1 VTADPL
7 ADAAA
12 GCVVA
17 LHQAGV
23 EVDGSALARSL
34 YASDASLYRVPPQ
47 VVAFPRDGDD
57 VLALLAVAREFETSL
72 TMRGAGTS
80 IAGNA
85 IGPGIVVDT
94 TRYLNRL
101 LRIDP
106 EARTATVQPGLV
118 HAALQRA
125 AQPHHLR
132 FGPDPSTHTR
142 CTVGG
147 MIGNNACGSRALG
160 YGRTAD
166 NVLDLKVALADG
178 EVVGP
183 RGALHSGGFSVAEER
198 RLRGFDD
205 PAQPTSSLLA
215 GVHALVDAHLGLIR
229 TEFGRFGRQVSGYSL
244 EHLLPEHGRSFER
257 FLVGSEGTLGV
268 VLEATV
274 RLVEDAP
281 YRALV
286 VLGFPSMASA
296 ADAVPAVL
304 ATGPVLDAM
313 LTACEGLDHRIT
325 DLVGRVPDLPA
336 GRGWLFVEVTG
347 ETAEQVRVGADAVSA
362 AVDAP
367 YRIVTDP
374 GEQAALWRIREDGAG
389 LAARSLGRPAHSG
402 WEDAAVPPDRLGD
415 YLRDFE
421 ALLTASGLDAV
432 PYGHFG
438 DGCVHAR
445 IDFEL
450 TDVGGR
456 SRFRSFTEAAAD
468 LVAAYGGSMSGEHG
482 DGRARSELL
491 GRMYSPEAV
500 ALMAAVKHVL
510 DPRNL
515 LNPGVLVD
523 PDPFDASL
531 RLASPPAGPLADLF
545 GEVHRCTGVGKCVA
559 DAGSALAS
567 GGVMCPSYLASRE
580 EKDSTR
586 GRARV
591 LQDVVVGRLAVTDPA
606 VTDALDLCLS
616 CKGCAHDCPTGVDMA
631 TYKSRVLHERYAGKR
646 RPRSH
651 YALGRLPRWAAL
663 TPPKLANRLLRFT
676 PVAGLAKR
684 VAGID
689 PRRSLPE
696 FSPRRLRSY
705 AVPSRVRPASTP
717 DVWIWA
723 DSFTDHFA
731 AETGKAALALLAAA
745 GIEAKVI
752 PERACCAL
760 TWVTTGQL
768 DQARRILGASVRTL
782 YPYVASGVPVVG
794 LEPSCLASLRSDA
807 PELLAADADGS
818 GRAAEVAAGM
828 QTLAEFLTD
837 ARSEGRWQV
846 PDLSGTEVLVQ
857 PHCHHASVLGFEKDL
872 DLLTAS
878 GAVVTTLGG
887 CCGLAG
893 NFGVEHGHYETSV
906 AVAEQALLPAVRAAT
921 EQTVVL
927 ADGMSCRVQLAD
939 LAGVRARHLA
949 ELFAQGVSPDA

>member
-1 VTADPL
+1 MTADPL
-7 ADAAA
+7 VGAAA
-12 GCVVA
+12 DCVAA
-17 LHQAGV
+17 LRQSGV
-23 EVDGSALARSL
+23 EVDDSSLARSL

-47 VVAFPRDGDD
+47 AVAYPRDGDD
-57 VLALLAVAREFETSL
+57 VLAVLAVAREFETSL

-94 TRYLNRL
+94 TRHLNRL
-101 LRIDP
+101 LRVDP

-125 AQPHHLR
+125 AAAHRLR

-142 CTVGG
+142 CTIGG

-178 EVVGP
+178 AVVGP
-183 RGALHSGGFSVAEER
+183 RGAVHSGGFSVAEER
-198 RLRGFDD
+198 RLRGFDE
-205 PAQPTSSLLA
+205 PAQQRDSRLGGL
-215 GVHALVDAHLGLIR
+215 HALVDANLGLVR

-244 EHLLPEHGRSFER
+244 EHLLPENGRSFER

-281 YRALV
+281 HRALV
-286 VLGFPSMASA
+286 VLGFASMASA

-304 ATGPVLDAM
+304 AVGTALDGT

-336 GRGWLFVEVTG
+336 GRGWLFVEVVG
-347 ETAEQVRVGADAVSA
+347 ASADQVRAEAA
-362 AVDAP
+362 AVAATVDVP
-367 YRIVTDP
+367 SRIVTDP
-374 GEQAALWRIREDGAG
+374 AEQAVLWRIRENGAG
-389 LAARSLGRPAHSG
+389 LAARSLARPAHSG
-402 WEDAAVPPDRLGD
+402 WEDAAVPPARLGD

-421 ALLTASGLDAV
+421 ALLDASGLDAV

-450 TDVGGR
+450 TDGDGR
-456 SRFRSFTEAAAD
+456 ARFRAFTEAAAD
-468 LVAAYGGSMSGEHG
+468 LVAGYGGSMSGEHG

-491 GRMYSPEAV
+491 GRMYSADAV

-523 PDPFDASL
+523 PDPFDAAL

-545 GEVHRCTGVGKCVA
+545 GEAHRCTGVGTCVA
-559 DAGSALAS
+559 DAGAVAAS

-631 TYKSRVLHERYAGKR
+631 TYKSRVLHARYAGKR

-663 TPPKLANRLLRFT
+663 TPARSANWLLRWA
-676 PVAGLAKR
+676 PVVGLAKR

-705 AVPSRVRPASTP
+705 AVPARVRPASTP

-731 AETGKAALALLAAA
+731 VQTGEAALALLAAA

-768 DQARRILGASVRTL
+768 DQARKILDASVRTL

-807 PELLAADADGS
+807 PDLLDGDAG

-828 QTLAEFLTD
+828 RTLAEYLTE
-837 ARSEGRWQV
+837 ARAAGRWQV
-846 PDLSGTEVLVQ
+846 PDLSGTRVLVQ

-872 DLLTAS
+872 DLLAAS
-878 GAVVTTLGG
+878 GAEVTSLGG

-893 NFGVEHGHYETSV
+893 NFGVEKGHYETSV
-906 AVAEQALLPAVRAAT
+906 AVAEQALLPAVRSAG
-921 EQTVVL
+921 ESTVVL

-939 LAGVRARHLA
+939 LAGVRGRHLA
-949 ELFAQGVSPDA
+949 ELFAGDLTPDA

>member
-1 VTADPL
+1 MTPDP
-7 ADAAA
+7 ASAAAA
-12 GCVVA
+12 GIVPA
-17 LHQAGV
+17 LRQAGL
-23 EVDGSALARSL
+23 EVDDSALARSL
-34 YASDASLYRVPPQ
+34 YASDASLYRVTPQ
-47 VVAFPRDGDD
+47 VVVHPRDGDD
-57 VLALLAVAREFETSL
+57 VLAVLAVAREFDGSL
-72 TMRGAGTS
+72 TLRGAGTS

-94 TRYLNRL
+94 TRHLNRL
-101 LRIDP
+101 VRIDP
-106 EARTATVQPGLV
+106 EARTATVQPGIV

-125 AQPHHLR
+125 AHPHGLR

-183 RGALHSGGFSVAEER
+183 GGAVHSGGFSVAEER
-198 RLRGFDD
+198 RLRGFEE
-205 PAQPTSSLLA
+205 PSRPRASLLE
-215 GVHALVDAHLGLIR
+215 GLHPLVDANLGLVR

-244 EHLLPEHGRSFER
+244 EHLLPENGRSFSR

-286 VLGFPSMASA
+286 VLGFDAMASA

-304 ATGPVLDAM
+304 AAGEGLEGM

-325 DLVGRVPDLPA
+325 DLVSAVPVLPA

-347 ETAEQVRVGADAVSA
+347 STAEQTAAAATAVAA

-367 YRIVTDP
+367 SRVVTDVA
-374 GEQAALWRIREDGAG
+374 EQAALWRIREDGAG

-402 WEDAAVPPDRLGD
+402 WEDAAVPPERLGA

-421 ALLTASGLDAV
+421 DLLTASGLDAV

-450 TDVGGR
+450 TDPGGR
-456 SRFRSFTEAAAD
+456 ARFRSFTEAAAD
-468 LVAAYGGSMSGEHG
+468 LVASYGGSMSGEHG

-491 GRMYSPEAV
+491 GRMYSAEALG
-500 ALMAAVKHVL
+500 LMAAVKHAL
-510 DPRNL
+510 DPRNI

-531 RLASPPAGPLADLF
+531 RLAAVPTGPLADLF
-545 GEVHRCTGVGKCVA
+545 GEVHRCTGVGKC
-559 DAGSALAS
+559 LAHS
-567 GGVMCPSYLASRE
+567 TAAGGVMCPSYLATRE

-591 LQDVVVGRLAVTDPA
+591 LQDVVVGRLAATDPA
-606 VTDALDLCLS
+606 VHDALDLCLS
-616 CKGCAHDCPTGVDMA
+616 CKGCARDCPTGVDMA
-631 TYKSRVLHERYAGKR
+631 TYKSQVLHEQYAGKR

-651 YALGRLPRWAAL
+651 YALGRLPRWAAI
-663 TPPKLANRLLRFT
+663 TPPAVANRMLRSA
-676 PVAGLAKR
+676 VLAALAKK

-689 PRRSLPE
+689 SRRSLPT

-705 AVPSRVRPASTP
+705 ADPSRVRPASTP

-731 AETGKAALALLAAA
+731 VETGRAALDLFAAA
-745 GIEAKVI
+745 GIEARII

-768 DQARRILGASVRTL
+768 DQARKILGASVQTL
-782 YPYVASGVPVVG
+782 YPYAASGVPVIG

-807 PELLAADADGS
+807 AELLASDPELHE
-818 GRAAEVAAGM
+818 RAAAVAAGM
-828 QTLAEFLTD
+828 RTLAEFLTD
-837 ARSEGRWQV
+837 ARARGRWEP
-846 PDLSGTEVLVQ
+846 PDLSGTEVVVQ

-872 DLLTAS
+872 ALLAAS
-878 GAVVTTLGG
+878 GASVTRLGG

-893 NFGVEHGHYETSV
+893 NFGVEQGHYETSV
-906 AVAEQALLPAVRAAT
+906 AIAEHSLLPAVRAASET
-921 EQTVVL
+921 AVVL

-939 LAGVRARHLA
+939 LAGVRALHLA
-949 ELFAQGVSPDA
+949 ELFGRGPRP

>member
-1 VTADPL
+1 MTAD
-7 ADAAA
+7 AVAGAAA
-12 GCVVA
+12 GTVA
-17 LHQAGV
+17 ALRQAGL
-23 EVDGSALARSL
+23 EVDASALARSL
-34 YASDASLYRVPPQ
+34 YASDASLYRIPPQ
-47 VVAFPRDGDD
+47 VVTYPRDGDD
-57 VLALLAVAREFETSL
+57 VLAVLAVAREFDSSL

-94 TRYLNRL
+94 TRHLNKL
-101 LRIDP
+101 VRIDP
-106 EARTATVQPGLV
+106 EARTATVQPGIV

-125 AQPHHLR
+125 AQPHRLR

-183 RGALHSGGFSVAEER
+183 RGALHSAGFSVAEER
-198 RLRGFDD
+198 RLRGFEE
-205 PAQPTSSLLA
+205 PAQRRSARLDQ
-215 GVHALVDAHLGLIR
+215 VDALVDANLGLIR

-244 EHLLPEHGRSFER
+244 EHLLPENGRSFER

-286 VLGFPSMASA
+286 LLGFDSMAAA
-296 ADAVPAVL
+296 ADAVPTVL
-304 ATGPVLDAM
+304 GAGDALDGM

-325 DLVGRVPDLPA
+325 DLVGSTPELPD

-347 ETAEQVRVGADAVSA
+347 ISADQVGAAAAAVA
-362 AVDAP
+362 TAVDAP
-367 YRIVTDP
+367 SRVVTDVA
-374 GEQAALWRIREDGAG
+374 EQAALWRIREDGAG
-389 LAARSLGRPAHSG
+389 LAARSLSRPAHSG
-402 WEDAAVPPDRLGD
+402 WEDAAVPPERLGP

-421 ALLTASGLDAV
+421 QLLTASGLDAV

-450 TDVGGR
+450 TEDGGR
-456 SRFRSFTEAAAD
+456 SRFREFTEAAAD
-468 LVAAYGGSMSGEHG
+468 LVASYGGSMSGEHG

-491 GRMYSPEAV
+491 GRMYSPDAL
-500 ALMAAVKHVL
+500 ALMAAVKHAL
-510 DPRNL
+510 DPRNV

-531 RLASPPAGPLADLF
+531 RLAAAPAGPLADLF

-559 DAGSALAS
+559 DTTAT
-567 GGVMCPSYLASRE
+567 GGVMCPSYLASRD

-591 LQDVVVGRLAVTDPA
+591 LQDVVVGLLPVTDPA
-606 VTDALDLCLS
+606 VTEALDLCLS
-616 CKGCAHDCPTGVDMA
+616 CKGCARDCPTGVDMA
-631 TYKSRVLHERYAGKR
+631 TYKSQVLHQQYAGKR

-663 TPPKLANRLLRFT
+663 TPPRLANRMLRLSS
-676 PVAGLAKR
+676 VAGLAKR

-689 PRRSLPE
+689 GRRSLPR
-696 FSPRRLRSY
+696 FSPRPLRSY
-705 AVPSRVRPASTP
+705 AVPARVRPASTP

-731 AETGKAALALLAAA
+731 AETGEAALALLAAA

-768 DQARRILGASVRTL
+768 DQARKILGASVHTL
-782 YPYVASGVPVVG
+782 YPYAASGVPIVG

-807 PELLAADADGS
+807 PELLAGVLDVGV
-818 GRAAEVAAGM
+818 RAGEVAAGM
-828 QTLAEFLTD
+828 RTLAEFLTE
-837 ARSEGRWQV
+837 ARDQGRWEV

-872 DLLTAS
+872 ALLTAS
-878 GAVVTTLGG
+878 GATVTRLGG

-893 NFGVEHGHYETSV
+893 NFGVEQGHYETSV
-906 AVAEQALLPAVRAAT
+906 AVAEQNLLPAVRAAGPG
-921 EQTVVL
+921 TVVL

-939 LAGVRARHLA
+939 LAGVRAVHLA
-949 ELFAQGVSPDA
+949 ELLAGRPG

>member
-1 VTADPL
+1 MTAD
-7 ADAAA
+7 AASGAAA
-12 GCVVA
+12 GCVAA
-17 LHQAGV
+17 LRQAGL
-23 EVDGSALARSL
+23 EADDSALARSL
-34 YASDASLYRVPPQ
+34 YASDASLYRIAPQ
-47 VVAFPRDGDD
+47 VVTYPRDGDD
-57 VLALLAVAREFETSL
+57 VLAVLAVAREFDGSL

-85 IGPGIVVDT
+85 IGPGIIVDT
-94 TRYLNRL
+94 TRHLNRL
-101 LRIDP
+101 VRIDP
-106 EARTATVQPGLV
+106 DARTATVQPGLV

-125 AQPHHLR
+125 AQPHGLR

-142 CTVGG
+142 CTIGG

-183 RGALHSGGFSVAEER
+183 HGAVHSAGFSVAEER
-198 RLRGFDD
+198 RLRGFDV
-205 PAQPTSSLLA
+205 PARQRVSLLES
-215 GVHALVDAHLGLIR
+215 VNALVDANLGLIR
-229 TEFGRFGRQVSGYSL
+229 TEFGRFARQVSGYSL
-244 EHLLPEHGRSFER
+244 EHLLPENGRSFER

-281 YRALV
+281 SRALV
-286 VLGFPSMASA
+286 VLGFDSMASA

-304 ATGPVLDAM
+304 GVGSALDGM

-325 DLVGRVPDLPA
+325 DLVRNVPDLPA
-336 GRGWLFVEVTG
+336 GSGWLFIEVTG
-347 ETAEQVRVGADAVSA
+347 ASVGATAAAAA
-362 AVDAP
+362 AVAAAVAAP
-367 YRIVTDP
+367 SRVVTDAA
-374 GEQAALWRIREDGAG
+374 EQAALWRIREDGAG

-402 WEDAAVPPDRLGD
+402 WEDAAVPPERLGS
-415 YLRDFE
+415 YLRAFE
-421 ALLTASGLDAV
+421 DLLTSSGLDAV

-445 IDFEL
+445 IDFEF
-450 TDVGGR
+450 DDDSGR
-456 SRFRSFTEAAAD
+456 SRFRAFTESAAD
-468 LVAAYGGSMSGEHG
+468 LVASYGGSMSGEHG

-491 GRMYSPEAV
+491 SRMYSAEAV
-500 ALMAAVKHVL
+500 ALMAAVKHAL
-510 DPRNL
+510 DPRNI

-531 RLASPPAGPLADLF
+531 RLASAPTGPLAELF

-559 DAGSALAS
+559 DAGSSSS

-606 VTDALDLCLS
+606 VTDVLDLCLA
-616 CKGCAHDCPTGVDMA
+616 CKGCAHDCPTGVDIA
-631 TYKSRVLHERYAGKR
+631 TYKSHVLHEKYAGKR

-651 YALGRLPRWAAL
+651 YALGRLPRWAAM
-663 TPPKLANRLLRFT
+663 TPPKLANRMLRFT
-676 PVAGLAKR
+676 SIAGLAKK

-689 PRRSLPE
+689 VRRSLPE

-705 AVPSRVRPASTP
+705 AVPARVRPASTP

-731 AETGKAALALLAAA
+731 VETGQAALALFAAA

-768 DQARRILGASVRTL
+768 DQARKILGASVDTL

-807 PELLAADADGS
+807 PALLEAPPQLRD
-818 GRAAEVAAGM
+818 RAAEVAAGM
-828 QTLAEFLTD
+828 RTLAEFLTD
-837 ARSEGRWQV
+837 ARDQGRWEV
-846 PDLSGTEVLVQ
+846 PDLSGTEVVVQ

-872 DLLTAS
+872 ALLTAS
-878 GAVVTTLGG
+878 GAGVTRLGG

-893 NFGVEHGHYETSV
+893 NFGVEQGHYETSV
-906 AVAEQALLPAVRAAT
+906 AIAEQALLPAVRAAG
-921 EQTVVL
+921 ESAVIL
-927 ADGMSCRVQLAD
+927 ADGMSCRVQVAD
-939 LAGVRARHLA
+939 LAGVRALHLA
-949 ELFAQGVSPDA
+949 ELLGGGAKR

>member
-1 VTADPL
+1 MTAASTPDPT
-7 ADAAA
+7 AA
-12 GCVVA
+12 GCVAA
-17 LHQAGV
+17 LGQAGL
-23 EVDGSALARSL
+23 EIDASALARSL
-34 YASDASLYRVPPQ
+34 YASDASIYRIPPQ
-47 VVAFPRDGDD
+47 VVTYPRDADD
-57 VLALLAVAREFETSL
+57 VLAALAIAREFEGSV

-94 TRYLNRL
+94 TRHLNKL

-106 EARTATVQPGLV
+106 EARTATVQPGIV
-118 HAALQRA
+118 HAALQRFA
-125 AQPHHLR
+125 APHGLR

-142 CTVGG
+142 CTLGG

-166 NVLDLKVALADG
+166 NVVSLKVALSDG

-183 RGALHSGGFSVAEER
+183 RGALHQPGFSVEEER
-198 RLRGFDD
+198 GLRGF
-205 PAQPTSSLLA
+205 PVAEPRSTSRLLSD
-215 GVHALVDAHLGLIR
+215 VTALVDANLGLIR

-244 EHLLPEHGRSFER
+244 EHLLPENDRNFDR

-274 RLVEDAP
+274 RLVPDAP
-281 YRALV
+281 YRALAL
-286 VLGFPSMASA
+286 LGFPSMAAA

-304 ATGPVLDAM
+304 DAGAEIDGE
-313 LTACEGLDHRIT
+313 LTACEGLDHRIS
-325 DLVGRVPDLPA
+325 DLVPNAPELPD

-347 ETAEQVRVGADAVSA
+347 DTLGQVEAAAALVAAKVGAPSRV
-362 AVDAP
+362 
-367 YRIVTDP
+367 VTDVA
-374 GEQAALWRIREDGAG
+374 EQAALWRIREDGAG
-389 LAARSLGRPAHSG
+389 LAARTLSRPAHAG
-402 WEDAAVPPDRLGD
+402 WEDAAVPPARLGD

-421 ALLTASGLDAV
+421 TLLDDHGLSTV

-450 TDVGGR
+450 EKDDGR
-456 SRFRSFTEAAAD
+456 VVFRRFTEAAAD
-468 LVAAYGGSMSGEHG
+468 LVASYGGSMSGEHG

-491 GRMYSPEAV
+491 DRMYSAEAV
-500 ALMAAVKHVL
+500 GLMAAVKHAL
-510 DPRNL
+510 DPANL

-523 PDPFDASL
+523 PDPFDARL
-531 RLASPPAGPLADLF
+531 RLASAPAGPLADLF
-545 GEVHRCTGVGKCVA
+545 GDAHRCTGVGKCIA
-559 DAGSALAS
+559 DNTAG
-567 GGVMCPSYLASRE
+567 GGVMCPSYQASRE

-586 GRARV
+586 GRSRV
-591 LQDVVVGRLAVTDPA
+591 LQDVVTGQLPLHDPA
-606 VTDALDLCLS
+606 VADALDLCLS

-631 TYKSRVLHERYAGKR
+631 TYKSQVLHAQYAGKR

-651 YALGRLPRWAAL
+651 YALGRLPRWASLA
-663 TPPKLANRLLRFT
+663 PASLANLSLRSKT
-676 PVAGLAKR
+676 IARLAKK

-689 PRRSLPE
+689 QRRGLPT
-696 FSPRRLRSY
+696 FSSKTLRSF
-705 AVPSRVRPASTP
+705 AQPARVRPAGTP

-731 AETGKAALALLAAA
+731 SETGQAALELFAAA

-768 DQARRILGASVRTL
+768 DQARKIISGSIRTL
-782 YPYVASGVPVVG
+782 YPYVASGVPVIG

-807 PELLAADADGS
+807 AELLEGLPE
-818 GRAAEVAAGM
+818 GERAVEVAGAM
-828 QTLAEFLTD
+828 RTLAEYLGD
-837 ARSEGRWQV
+837 LRAQGRWQV
-846 PDLSGTEVLVQ
+846 PDLTGTEVVVQ
-857 PHCHHASVLGFEKDL
+857 PHCHHASVLGFDADL
-872 DLLTAS
+872 DLLQAS
-878 GAVVTTLGG
+878 GATVKRLGG

-893 NFGVEHGHYETSV
+893 NFGVEQGHYETSV
-906 AVAEQALLPAVRAAT
+906 AIAEQTLLPAVRAAGPDA
-921 EQTVVL
+921 VIL
-927 ADGMSCRVQLAD
+927 ADGMSCRIQLAD
-939 LAGVRARHLA
+939 LAEVRGLHLA
-949 ELFAQGVSPDA
+949 ELLNSSR